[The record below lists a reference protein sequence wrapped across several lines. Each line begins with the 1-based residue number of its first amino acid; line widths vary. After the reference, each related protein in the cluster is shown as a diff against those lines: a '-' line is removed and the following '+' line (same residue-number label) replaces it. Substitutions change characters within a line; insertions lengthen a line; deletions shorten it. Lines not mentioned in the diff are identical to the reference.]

1 MVDGCSDALVARGRC
16 LEMDGVDWCCTMG
29 NVCIFSL
36 LDFGGD
42 SGEDLRNFYNKIYYK
57 LNNLNEIIESIDIFE
72 KN

>member
-1 MVDGCSDALVARGRC
+1 MEWTGVVPRGMFAS
-16 LEMDGVDWCCTMG
+16 L
-29 NVCIFSL
+29 IL

-42 SGEDLRNFYNKIYYK
+42 SGGDLRNFYNKIYYK